1 MSSKPATKSAT
12 VNPADKVYNVKM
24 DVETPDPIGK
34 CMEPEI
40 AINLMVDVLRPILQ
54 DFAHAAIK
62 SQDAMKE
69 RSAARLTFVV
79 KVTIAAHDLR
89 KSGNDV
95 TGESLFKACAK
106 YVTMYASAIGRK
118 VTITASKTELAILA
132 G

>member
-1 MSSKPATKSAT
+1 MNAKPAPKSST
-12 VNPADKVYNVKM
+12 VNPSDKVYNVKM
-24 DVETPDPIGK
+24 DIEEPVIGK
-34 CMEPEI
+34 SMDPEI
-40 AINLMVDVLRPILQ
+40 AIGNMVDVLKPILQ

-89 KSGNDV
+89 KAGNDV
-95 TGESLFKACAK
+95 SGESLFKACAK
-106 YVTMYASAIGRK
+106 YVTLYASAIGRK
-118 VTITASKTELAILA
+118 VTLTASKTELAILA